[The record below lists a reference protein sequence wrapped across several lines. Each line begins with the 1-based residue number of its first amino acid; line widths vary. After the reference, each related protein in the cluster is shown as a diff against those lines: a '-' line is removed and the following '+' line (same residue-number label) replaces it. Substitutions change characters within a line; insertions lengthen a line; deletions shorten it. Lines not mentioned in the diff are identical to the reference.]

1 MALQSPEPE
10 LKMLVFGLTQEEEA
24 WFKASQAI
32 KALPVELHDSLAH
45 FFSKGLPTG
54 KFRSQIALVV
64 FGRHYQL
71 TDGNYEPVPRAQVEP
86 MDIQSQVHL
95 ANLWFPNANV
105 LYAVNARVPFR
116 LEYLGQ
122 PVDDERFLGAFATS
136 SFRDAELTEQ
146 IAFPFRSGDPARRK

>member
-1 MALQSPEPE
+1 
-10 LKMLVFGLTQEEEA
+10 MLVFGLTEEEEA

-45 FFSKGLPTG
+45 FFSKGLPVEV
-54 KFRSQIALVV
+54 FRNRIALVV

-71 TDGNYEPVPRAQVEP
+71 TDGGYVPVHRAP
-86 MDIQSQVHL
+86 MVPKDIQSQVHL

-105 LYAVNARVPFR
+105 LYAVSACVPFR
-116 LEYLGQ
+116 LECLSQ
-122 PVDDERFLGAFATS
+122 HIEDERFLGAFATS

-146 IAFPFRSGDPARRK
+146 IAFSFRSGDPALRK